1 MARVHVIGHMGKGDN
16 MKKLSI
22 REARQSL
29 SHLDRLLA
37 VEEEV
42 MITRRGDPIAK
53 VVQVGRKRQIPSHRD
68 LRDGMKR
75 MHSESETLLRKDR
88 EGG

>member
-1 MARVHVIGHMGKGDN
+1 
-16 MKKLSI
+16 MKTLSI

-53 VVQVGRKRQIPSHRD
+53 IVQVGRKRPIPSHRD
-68 LRDGMKR
+68 LRDAMPK
-75 MHSESETLLRKDR
+75 MHKGSETLLRKDR
-88 EGG
+88 DES

>member
-1 MARVHVIGHMGKGDN
+1 
-16 MKKLSI
+16 MKKLTI
-22 REARQSL
+22 REIRQSL

-53 VVQVGRKRQIPSHRD
+53 IVQVGRKRPIPSHRN
-68 LRDGMKR
+68 LRDGMPK
-75 MHSESETLLRKDR
+75 MQKGSETVLRR
-88 EGG
+88 ERDER

>member
-1 MARVHVIGHMGKGDN
+1 
-16 MKKLSI
+16 MKKLTI
-22 REARQSL
+22 REVRQSL

-53 VVQVGRKRQIPSHRD
+53 IVQVGRKRPIPSHRN
-68 LRDGMKR
+68 LRDGMPK
-75 MHSESETLLRKDR
+75 MQKGSETVLRR
-88 EGG
+88 ERDER

>member
-1 MARVHVIGHMGKGDN
+1 

-22 REARQSL
+22 REARQAL

-37 VEEEV
+37 IEEEV

-53 VVQVGRKRQIPSHRD
+53 VVQVGRKRPIPSHRG

-75 MHSESETLLRKDR
+75 MHKGSETLLRKDR
-88 EGG
+88 DER

>member
-1 MARVHVIGHMGKGDN
+1 

-53 VVQVGRKRQIPSHRD
+53 VVQVGRKRPIPSHRD
-68 LRDGMKR
+68 LREGMKR
-75 MHSESETLLRKDR
+75 IHKGSETILRKDR
-88 EGG
+88 DER

>member
-1 MARVHVIGHMGKGDN
+1 
-16 MKKLSI
+16 MKKLTI
-22 REARQSL
+22 REIRQSL

-53 VVQVGRKRQIPSHRD
+53 VVQVGRKRPIPSHRD
-68 LRDGMKR
+68 LREGMKR
-75 MHSESETLLRKDR
+75 MHKASETLLRKER
-88 EGG
+88 GER

>member
-1 MARVHVIGHMGKGDN
+1 

-53 VVQVGRKRQIPSHRD
+53 VVQVGRKRPIPSHRD
-68 LRDGMKR
+68 LREGMKR
-75 MHSESETLLRKDR
+75 MHKGSESVLRKDR
-88 EGG
+88 DER

>member
-1 MARVHVIGHMGKGDN
+1 

-22 REARQSL
+22 REARKSL
-29 SHLDRLLA
+29 SHLERLLL
-37 VEEEV
+37 VEEEI

-53 VVQVGRKRQIPSHRD
+53 VVQVGRRRPIPSHRD

-75 MHSESETLLRKDR
+75 MHKGSETLLRKDR
-88 EGG
+88 DER

>member
-1 MARVHVIGHMGKGDN
+1 
-16 MKKLSI
+16 MKKLTI

-42 MITRRGDPIAK
+42 VITRRGDPIAR
-53 VVQVGRKRQIPSHRD
+53 VVQVGRKRPIPSHRD
-68 LRDGMKR
+68 LREGMKR
-75 MHSESETLLRKDR
+75 IQKGSETVFRKGRDER
-88 EGG
+88 